1 MDKLLQNKAA
11 LGAIIGGVVLI
22 IILAIVFGSKFGGEE
37 KKVEDEKLKTEYERT
52 LLMTDN
58 LGKALEIQSLLA
70 REGIK
75 VDREAEGSKS
85 ALILDKSTTR
95 GQRDRAFLTIVR
107 SGIMDKNIGLEI
119 FDKGD
124 FQSSREDKR
133 IRLARAING
142 ELARLIK
149 KIHPIEDA
157 SVFVSIPENTMFASM
172 QKPITATVQVTLPPP
187 GEDSNG
193 EDKLD
198 RDKIRTITNL
208 LMGSV
213 QGLEAKNI
221 SITDTNGSVYSS
233 LMGPEEDMLTLLEEK
248 DQYMK
253 NKVMVQLDRLLGKGN
268 YVVTVST
275 YLREA
280 PLEASKIIYNPKQS
294 SVLNSQRFRESLGD
308 RSSDVNKYS
317 SAVSSYVPG
326 GLPVAGDSAS
336 DRNYGRTAEEVQYGV
351 GRTQISEVKNPGMIE
366 EISIAVTLDKA
377 AIPMDTPVNDLKELV
392 ARAASPKVKASNV
405 KIAFSDVSSSS
416 FLSPERPPQIPIEE
430 SGNPWWLFAAI
441 FSVLMILGLVFIA
454 GRSKVAALKQQEEID
469 HLIQRTAAQENMLK
483 EANNRAAQL
492 QDMHQQL
499 QNSITVNQPQP
510 AISTLQE
517 TLTDIKGNIVETSDE
532 KELAKT
538 LKTWIESSE

>member
-95 GQRDRAFLTIVR
+95 GQRDRALLTIVR

-366 EISIAVTLDKA
+366 EISIAITLDKA

-538 LKTWIESSE
+538 LKT